1 LKQVGKARLLF
12 KNMVKKMIK
21 LSQTK
26 KYVLTALATS
36 VLTACGGSSN
46 NNEPLQPNTAP
57 THGGDIVAS
66 FAEKDA
72 FKVIHL
78 LGTPEGNSSGTGVA
92 VDADGDIL
100 RIVNVQTNLD
110 DMTGFEMTGPRLG
123 VRPLAIAP
131 NLDSGQ
137 TLVLEVQYEIT
148 DGQASV
154 NRTATISIEG
164 EDFTPEFEANVS
176 EVLSKFADITTVDLL
191 FGVEDKD
198 EEPLNVSEVAIPSD
212 APAGLFSLEGSLL
225 TIDVPSVADSIEI
238 GDSLT
243 FDITYFVQD
252 HNNSLPR
259 TMTIDIRGVRIE
271 PVPPIVNGPQ
281 TAETNTSGER
291 VSIALT
297 SEPAIVEENG
307 DALSVDFATL
317 VPRGDE
323 PAFSFGESDIDQ
335 SVVVFDPMIFAPHLE
350 DGERKTF
357 IYDYDLTDGEF
368 TVQASVEISVTDDG
382 SEQSLANGNFEVGI
396 DGWSAS
402 ANGVNVASGAS
413 GTIDVEGN
421 NYLDFATPDTV
432 RTNLGELE
440 EGATYVIEGRIGHP
454 DPWGGATIITVFGDA
469 PDEDGVLQGDAILT
483 QVQAYGHGVPD
494 RTWSAIFEATTN
506 AYITVEG
513 EQAIDMDDFR
523 LYKVDFDQ
531 ANNLLSEN
539 NSTFDNGIGDWILGG
554 DAEYIADGIGGTGSL
569 YSGGAGDARHILP
582 LGNGV
587 IKNGKRY
594 LITMDVH
601 REIDDGAHTFRVSVL
616 DSNEPSNETA
626 LVGNAFRGV
635 YWLRQTQ
642 QSFAAVL
649 DPTRYSNVTD
659 WDTRDIS
666 LHIGTNVWSQ
676 GNRYTVDNI
685 RLIELP

>member
-1 LKQVGKARLLF
+1 
-12 KNMVKKMIK
+12 MINI
-21 LSQTK
+21 SQTK
-26 KYVLTALATS
+26 KFLLTALATS

-46 NNEPLQPNTAP
+46 NDEPVEANTAP

-78 LGTPEGNSSGTGVA
+78 LGTPEGNSSGAGVA
-92 VDADGDIL
+92 VDTDGDLL
-100 RIVNVQTNLD
+100 RVVNVQTNLD

-131 NLDSGQ
+131 NLDTGQ
-137 TLVLEVQYEIT
+137 TLTLEVQYEVT
-148 DGQASV
+148 DGEASV
-154 NRTATISIEG
+154 SRTATISIEG
-164 EDFTPEFEANVS
+164 EDFAPEFEVNVT
-176 EVLSKFADITTVDLL
+176 EVLSKFAEVTTIDLL
-191 FGVEDKD
+191 TGVVDRD
-198 EEPLNVSEVAIPSD
+198 EEPLNVSQVNIPNE
-212 APAGLFSLEGSLL
+212 APAGLFSLDGSIL
-225 TIDVPSVADSIEI
+225 TVDVPSVADSIAI

-243 FDITYFVQD
+243 FDISFLVED

-259 TMTIDIRGVRIE
+259 TVTIDIRGVRIE
-271 PVPPIVNGPQ
+271 PVAPIINGPQ
-281 TAETNTSGER
+281 TAEANTSGER
-291 VSIALT
+291 VSISLT
-297 SEPAIVEENG
+297 AEPAIVDENG
-307 DALSVDFATL
+307 DVLSVDFTTL
-317 VPRGDE
+317 VPRGNE
-323 PAFSFGESDIDQ
+323 PAFSFDESDTDQ
-335 SVVVFDPMIFAPHLE
+335 SVVIFDPMRFAPHLE
-350 DGERKTF
+350 EGERKTF
-357 IYDYDLTDGEF
+357 IYDYEVTDGEF
-368 TVQASVEISVTDDG
+368 TAAASVEISITHDG
-382 SEQSLANGNFEVGI
+382 SEQSLVNGDFESGI
-396 DGWSAS
+396 DGWSAQ
-402 ANGVNVASGAS
+402 ANAVNVASGAS
-413 GTIDVEGN
+413 GTIAVEGN
-421 NYLDFATPDTV
+421 NYLDFASPDTV

-440 EGATYVIEGRIGHP
+440 AGATYVIEGRLGHS
-454 DPWGGATIITVFGDA
+454 DPWGGASVITVFGDA
-469 PDEDGVLQGDAILT
+469 LDEDGELQGDSILT
-483 QVQAYGHGVPD
+483 QVEAYGHGEPD
-494 RTWSAIFEATTN
+494 RTWAAVFEATTN
-506 AYITVEG
+506 AYLTVEG
-513 EQAIDMDDFR
+513 GQAIDMDDFR

-531 ANNLLSEN
+531 ANNLLSEV
-539 NSTFDNGIGDWILGG
+539 NSTFDGGTPDWVLGG
-554 DAEYIADGIGGTGSL
+554 DAELITDGINGTASL

-626 LVGNAFRGV
+626 LVGSAFRGI

-649 DPTRYSNVTD
+649 DPTRYSSVTD

-666 LHIGTNVWSQ
+666 LHIGTNVWGQ